1 MKKIILV
8 SSISLVSL
16 FLFGQAVDEELNM
29 RLNEYIELSKKADF
43 EGIMDYTH
51 PKLFTLA
58 PRAEIIKA
66 FESIYENED
75 MSIRFDSMRVLKISP
90 SFIHELTSYKKVD
103 YFMSFSM
110 HFKDSSTWDDAEF
123 ADMMIAMMKS
133 GLAGMNIIY
142 DKEKKAFIISG
153 NTIMFA
159 IKDNGKL
166 WMFLGYDEDKKKFA
180 EMIMPEKVFNHF
192 GINLN

>member
-1 MKKIILV
+1 
-8 SSISLVSL
+8 
-16 FLFGQAVDEELNM
+16 
-29 RLNEYIELSKKADF
+29 
-43 EGIMDYTH
+43 
-51 PKLFTLA
+51 
-58 PRAEIIKA
+58 
-66 FESIYENED
+66 
-75 MSIRFDSMRVLKISP
+75 
-90 SFIHELTSYKKVD
+90 
-103 YFMSFSM
+103 MSFSM